1 METDKRYFFEGL
13 FIIGLCAAAAF
24 FFVWL
29 AGQGHRDDERY
40 RIYFADSVSGLAVG
54 DAVKFHGVDV
64 GEVEAMSIDQKDARR
79 VRVDLRLRQGTPIKT
94 DTRASLKLKGI
105 TGAVLVDLDGGGP
118 DAQSLAANTTAGQ
131 TPEIPANKT
140 VSLSS
145 IMERLPK
152 VIDKFSSIE
161 DQTHKVLSNV
171 GEVVSKVKEN
181 PSLLLRGP
189 KVLAAPAAPQ
199 APGKLQAP

>member
-29 AGQGHRDDERY
+29 GGQGHRDDDRY
-40 RIYFADSVSGLAVG
+40 RIHFADSVSGLAVG

-64 GEVEAMSIDQKDARR
+64 GEVEAMSIDPKDARR
-79 VRVDLRLRQGTPIKT
+79 VRVDLRVRQGTPIKT

-105 TGAVLVDLDGGGP
+105 TGAVLVDLDGGSP
-118 DAQSLAANTTAGQ
+118 EAQSLAAATPGQ
-131 TPEIPANKT
+131 LPEIPANKT

-161 DQTHKVLSNV
+161 DQTRKVMTNV
-171 GEVVSKVKEN
+171 GEVVGKVKEN
-181 PSLLLRGP
+181 PSLLLRRP
-189 KVLAAPAAPQ
+189 KAASGPAAPQ
-199 APGKLQAP
+199 APAKQQAP